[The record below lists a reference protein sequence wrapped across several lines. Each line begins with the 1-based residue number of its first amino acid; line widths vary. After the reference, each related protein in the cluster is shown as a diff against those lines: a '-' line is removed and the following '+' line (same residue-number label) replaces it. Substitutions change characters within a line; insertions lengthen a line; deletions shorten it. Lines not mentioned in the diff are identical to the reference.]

1 MTSTKLSFFG
11 MSHLGLVYSTVYAH
25 QGFDVLCYDPS
36 QSLVLNLQNGLFP
49 INEPGLDELA
59 LTNEERIT
67 YSNKLEDASLC
78 DLAFLSLDVATDEHG
93 KAILD
98 NLEQLIEQM
107 DSILPSHVPLIILS
121 QIPIGFCETKSKS
134 MSRILIYQVETLVFG
149 NALSRAIA
157 PERIIIGFT
166 STTAKLPAN
175 YLLTLQT
182 FDCPKFTMSYKS
194 AELCKMAI
202 NFFLASTITS
212 TNFLSEICEIVGA
225 NWNEVTPALKL
236 DQRIGKFAY
245 LSPGLGISG
254 GNLERDINALRKV
267 AATSHSQYEKF
278 AKVILEMSTYQK
290 GWAQK
295 YVRELIEKSKRNQN
309 VIGLW
314 GLSYKENTDSMKNS
328 PSVEFLKSLPKNVQV
343 VAFDPLVKSLP
354 ISNPNLTLAED
365 HMAMLAKVD
374 ALFILT
380 PWGHFKK
387 DLSDVLRVFNGSL
400 IVDPYSCI
408 VMDVE
413 LPPSVSLVVLGN
425 ANASS

>member
-1 MTSTKLSFFG
+1 MNSTKLSFFG

-25 QGFDVLCYDPS
+25 QGFDVLCYDSS
-36 QSLVLNLQNGLFP
+36 QSLVLNLQNGLFT

-59 LTNEERIT
+59 LTNKKRIT
-67 YSNKLEDASLC
+67 YSNKLEDASHC
-78 DLAFLSLDVATDEHG
+78 DLAFLSLDVATDENG
-93 KAILD
+93 NAILD
-98 NLEQLIEQM
+98 NFEQM
-107 DSILPSHVPLIILS
+107 DSVLPPHVPLIILS

-134 MSRILIYQVETLVFG
+134 MSRVLIYQVETLVFG
-149 NALSRAIA
+149 NAISRAIA

-182 FDCPKFTMSYKS
+182 FDCPQFIMSYNS

-267 AATSHSQYEKF
+267 AETSHSQCAKF
-278 AKVILEMSTYQK
+278 ANVILEMSTYQK

-295 YVRELIEKSKRNQN
+295 YVREFVEKSERNHN

-328 PSVEFLKSLPKNVQV
+328 PSVEFLKSLPNDVQV

-354 ISNPNLTLAED
+354 ISNPNSTLAED

-380 PWGHFKK
+380 PWKHFKK
-387 DLSDVLRVFNGSL
+387 NLSDVLRAFNGSL

-408 VMDVE
+408 VVDVE
-413 LPPSVSLVVLGN
+413 LPLSVSLVVLGK
-425 ANASS
+425 ASAHS